1 MTLSEQIMEDLK
13 TAMKE
18 HDKTALST
26 IRMIKAALMNA
37 KIKLGRDLTADDELS
52 VLSTEVK
59 QRKESIAEFSK
70 AGRQDLVDA
79 TQAELKIVQRYLP
92 KPLTKDELT
101 ALIEKTIKDI
111 DAQGKQDF
119 GKVMKTLMP
128 QVKGRA
134 DGKTVSGMVGK
145 LLNK

>member
-1 MTLSEQIMEDLK
+1 MTLSQQIMEDMK
-13 TAMKE
+13 TAMKQ
-18 HDKTALST
+18 HDKTALNT
-26 IRMIKAALMNA
+26 IRLIKAALMNA

-59 QRKESIAEFSK
+59 QRKESIAEFAK
-70 AGRQDLVDA
+70 AGRQDLVDS

-101 ALIEKTIKDI
+101 KLVEDAIKAV
-111 DAQGKQDF
+111 DAKGKQDF
-119 GKVMKTLMP
+119 GKVMKAIMP
-128 QVKGRA
+128 KVKGRA
-134 DGKTVSGMVGK
+134 DGKTVSGLVGK